1 MAQDR
6 LRQPMEK
13 PEGAADST
21 AETFPAMTRLDG
33 LLAEMEALMRVM
45 PAARP
50 EDIRQRA
57 DVVARMEE
65 DMVESGF
72 DNMPV

>member
-6 LRQPMEK
+6 LQQTMAR
-13 PEGAADST
+13 PEGAADT
-21 AETFPAMTRLDG
+21 AAESFPAMARLDG

-57 DVVARMEE
+57 DVVARLEE
-65 DMVESGF
+65 DMVEAGF